1 VILRSIRL
9 EDFGLYAGVTDLDLV
24 PRQRLGGPTPII
36 LIGGKNGAG
45 KTTLLEAVRLA
56 LYGRRALGA
65 RVSQADYEAYL
76 RQRINRDATT
86 PAAAVALEFDYAE
99 AGTVHRYRVRREWAV
114 RGKSLVESLLLDKDG
129 AAIASV
135 PREEWHHFLQ
145 ELIPP
150 GVSQLFFFDGEKIG
164 EIADAEEDNEQLAEA
179 VRGLLGIELVGRL
192 RTDLGLYLARHQRD
206 DDGELVTRLENLL
219 RDISVAERQATVLGD
234 EVAEFTSARDSQA
247 RAAEQ
252 VRRRF
257 VAEGGDAAVHR
268 VRIEAE
274 REEVRRAMHRSEH
287 ELRDLANKLLPF
299 SMAPKLI
306 GAFRKALSRV
316 SGGDATAMSTEALEK
331 ALVAWRTGDG
341 PKRNAA
347 WSEKHWTDLR
357 RFMEAHSGRAAL
369 AVTSPAFREVGDG
382 TAALTRLAE
391 VETVVRPRALA
402 LLDEFDALARRSR
415 ELEVMLARADN
426 AASGIM
432 LDELRLADQRVGSTE
447 SLLKGKQEELK
458 LLRGQ
463 LVTMER
469 ERRRLLEEQA
479 GSDAA
484 THRAELASRTA
495 QALADYEH
503 RLLDHKLTQL
513 RAEFVRCFN
522 HLVRKVDL
530 IADVRIDSASFA
542 ATLIDAAGREVPKA
556 ALSAGEK
563 QVYAIAMLWAL
574 ARTSGRPL
582 PMIIDTPLARLDSEH
597 RANLVGRYFPAA
609 SHQVILL
616 STDTEIDDHLVGD
629 LQASVSHAYRLDY
642 DPASGRT
649 VASHGYFA
657 DTQTKREGRRA
668 LQQA

>member
-9 EDFGLYAGVTDLDLV
+9 EDFGLYAGITDLDLV
-24 PRQRLGGPTPII
+24 PRRRPGGPTPII

-65 RVSQADYEAYL
+65 RVGQADYEAYL
-76 RQRINRDATT
+76 RERINRDAAT

-114 RGKSLVESLLLDKDG
+114 RGKSVVESLLLDKDG
-129 AAIASV
+129 SAIASV

-164 EIADAEEDNEQLAEA
+164 EIADGEEDNEQLAEA

-192 RTDLGLYLARHQRD
+192 RTDLGLYLARHQRGD
-206 DDGELVTRLENLL
+206 DDDIAARLEGII
-219 RDISVAERQATVLGD
+219 RDIGVAERNASVLSD
-234 EVAEFTSARDSQA
+234 EVAELTSARDSQA

-257 VAEGGDAAVHR
+257 VAEGGDAAIHR

-274 REEVRRAMHRSEH
+274 RDEVRRATIRSEH
-287 ELRDLANKLLPF
+287 DLRELANKLLPF
-299 SMAPKLI
+299 AMAPRLI
-306 GAFRKALSRV
+306 GAFRSALSRASGSDRQQV
-316 SGGDATAMSTEALEK
+316 SAEVLEDALN
-331 ALVAWRTGDG
+331 AWRTGDG
-341 PKRNAA
+341 PRRDAA
-347 WSEKHWTDLR
+347 WSEKHWADLR
-357 RFMEAHSGRAAL
+357 RFLESQAGSAAPAL
-369 AVTSPAFREVGDG
+369 TSPAFREVGDG
-382 TAALTRLAE
+382 AAALSRLVE
-391 VETVVRPRALA
+391 VETVVRPRAVA
-402 LLDEFDALARRSR
+402 LLDELDALARRSR
-415 ELEVMLARADN
+415 ELDVTLSRADN

-447 SLLKGKQEELK
+447 ATLKTRQEDLK
-458 LLRGQ
+458 ILRGQ

-479 GSDAA
+479 GSAAA
-484 THRAELASRTA
+484 THRAELAARTA
-495 QALADYEH
+495 QALADYER

-513 RAEFVRCFN
+513 RTEFVRCFN
-522 HLVRKVDL
+522 HLVRKDDL
-530 IADVRIDSASFA
+530 IADVRIDVNTFA
-542 ATLIDAAGREVPKA
+542 TTLIDGAGREVSKA

-597 RANLVGRYFPAA
+597 RANLVERYFPAA

-616 STDTEIDDHLVGD
+616 STDTEIDDRLIKD
-629 LQASVSHAYRLDY
+629 LEASVSHAYRLDY

-649 VASHGYFA
+649 IASHGYFA
-657 DTQTKREGRRA
+657 DAEPMREARRA